1 MTSTDSPSGSGTDF
15 VREDGLLICGKC
27 GEPKEMYLDVPF
39 FPEPRKVGIMCRCG
53 IEETDAEEKRRSER
67 EHRERIERLRKDGV
81 SKAMYQYCRFDMCD
95 NKDSAEYKTAK
106 EFTERFWDYKNK
118 RSGLMFYGSVGTG
131 KTFLA
136 ACIANELVDR
146 GYLVVMNTIQDLAAD
161 MQENY
166 GQNREYV
173 LGNVR
178 NCDLL
183 ILDDFGVERDTGY
196 MAEQVNMI
204 VNERYNA
211 NAPLIVTTNL
221 SPKFMRDSEDDP
233 KHRSY
238 DRIFEMCK
246 LVKMDG
252 RSRRLEIGRERARES
267 LRKERADASE

>member
-27 GEPKEMYLDVPF
+27 GEPKEMYLDVLF
-39 FPEPRKVGIMCRCG
+39 FPEPRKVGIMCRCDR
-53 IEETDAEEKRRSER
+53 EETDKAEKRQAEEA
-67 EHRERIERLRKDGV
+67 HRNRIENLRKDGI
-81 SKAMYQYCRFDMCD
+81 SKAMYQDCRFEKCD
-95 NKDSAEYKTAK
+95 NAGSAEYKAAI
-106 EFTERFWDYKNK
+106 EFAERFWDHKGK
-118 RSGLMFYGSVGTG
+118 RDGLMFYGGVGTG

-136 ACIANELVDR
+136 ACIANELIDH
-146 GYLVVMNTIQDLAAD
+146 GYIVVMNTIQDLAAE
-161 MQENY
+161 MQDDY
-166 GQNREYV
+166 GKNREYV
-173 LGNVR
+173 LGMVR
-178 NCDLL
+178 DCDLL
-183 ILDDFGVERDTGY
+183 ILDDLGVERDTGY

-238 DRIFEMCK
+238 DRLFEMCK